1 MKTPAKK
8 TRTKIENLE
17 EKHGASVRTE
27 LGSNELRLV
36 TGGLPMALE
45 PCCCTLCDDVDC
57 D

>member
-8 TRTKIENLE
+8 TRTQIENLE